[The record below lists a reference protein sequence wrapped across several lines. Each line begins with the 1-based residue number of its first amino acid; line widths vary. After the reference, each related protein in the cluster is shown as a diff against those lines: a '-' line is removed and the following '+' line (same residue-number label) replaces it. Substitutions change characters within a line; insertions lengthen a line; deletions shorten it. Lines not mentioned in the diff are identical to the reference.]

1 MKPKGRYWVMFWLML
16 FLLVTTVIVAR
27 QSDAYRTARQL
38 EALRHERSVLEAE
51 HAELTRRVREA
62 SGRKILVPRV
72 EQALGL
78 RDPLDSEWENFTPL
92 RDTTEGAER

>member
-1 MKPKGRYWVMFWLML
+1 MFWLML

-38 EALRHERSVLEAE
+38 DALRRERSVLEAE

-62 SGRKILVPRV
+62 SGRKTLVPRV
-72 EQALGL
+72 ERALGL
-78 RDPLDSEWENFTPL
+78 RDPLDSEWENFTPV